1 MQSRLGIAAVATAMV
16 LLGGCAP
23 RAVFVTDPAT
33 EVYYGG
39 PGAIGRAAREAT
51 SISDRIVHER
61 IETLDRAGESLSR
74 ISERHR
80 EATLIVPAILSDIAH
95 EQLSDHEAVVVIVG
109 AEPDNERF
117 AAVTFEDGT
126 AIEELATVA
135 ASVHRGRVRDEAASV
150 DYNTDRTGVPALF
163 LLSDESNSTI
173 RERSHRMYDALEES
187 GHDAGTIERRR
198 FFSEPGD
205 DELRR
210 TIREVSDSGWSVV
223 VASVSR
229 GGNIVEEESERHNL
243 PLAAAYEVGAG
254 GPKSD
259 RVVAW
264 LKRPL
269 EEVFRVAVDL
279 SSGDRIVVEMEL
291 GTADR

>member
-1 MQSRLGIAAVATAMV
+1 MVTALV

-23 RAVFVTDPAT
+23 RAVFVTDRAT

-39 PGAIGRAAREAT
+39 AEAIGRSAREAT
-51 SISDRIVHER
+51 SFGDRIVHER

-74 ISERHR
+74 ISDRHR
-80 EATLIVPAILSDIAH
+80 ETTLIVPAILSNIAH
-95 EQLSDHEAVVVIVG
+95 ERLSDHEAVVVIVG

-117 AAVTFEDGT
+117 ASVTFGDGT
-126 AIEELATVA
+126 AVEELARVIT
-135 ASVHRGRVRDEAASV
+135 SVHRDRYRDEVAPV
-150 DYNTDRTGVPALF
+150 DNDSDRTGVPALF

-173 RERSHRMYDALEES
+173 RERSHRIYDALEES
-187 GHDAGTIERRR
+187 GSDAGTIERRR

-210 TIREVSDSGWSVV
+210 AIREVADSGSSVV
-223 VASVSR
+223 VASISR
-229 GGNIVEEESERHNL
+229 GGSIVEEESDRHNL
-243 PLAAAYEVGAG
+243 ALAAAYEVGAA

-259 RVVAW
+259 RVVSW
-264 LKRPL
+264 FKRPL
-269 EEVFRVAVDL
+269 EEVFRVAMDL
-279 SSGDRIVVEMEL
+279 SHGERTVVEMEL